1 MGVPRP
7 AEGWGAQWRGPGDSF
22 LSACLS
28 QQEFCLSGKTESAVI
43 SVCVLFHVSLV
54 PGGLEVTS

>member
-1 MGVPRP
+1 MCPDQQKGGEHN
-7 AEGWGAQWRGPGDSF
+7 AEVQVILF

-43 SVCVLFHVSLV
+43 SVCVLLHVSLV